1 MPAEA
6 SAVKVT
12 PHAAA
17 HAPNRP
23 LTLALAGNPNC
34 GKSALFNSLTG
45 IRQTTGNWPGVTVER
60 KEGRCELDGRAVR
73 VIDLPGIYSLD
84 ASSLDERVTR
94 DYLLAREAD
103 AIVNV
108 VDATN
113 LERNLYLSVQLLEM
127 GVPIVIALNMMDLA
141 RRRGLEI
148 DAQALARELG
158 CPVVPVVAVSKE
170 GLTELSARALAVAC
184 GQESAGFSL
193 AQDECVEQGV
203 VALSEAIQA
212 KLPGQASVPPSRTP
226 DDQKVPA
233 SDPTSDQAPS
243 ETPAQASGTQAG
255 SSSRAPNVRWLAL
268 KLLEG
273 DDFAAANVDDS
284 VHQLA
289 EHWRAAIN
297 ERSGE
302 EPDIYIADS
311 RFGHAH
317 ALAARVQRVRGR
329 AGGTLSDAIDRV
341 VLSRFWGVPLFL
353 AVMYLMFVFTI
364 NIGGAFIDFFDG
376 AAAALFVDGFGTL
389 LDKLGTPELLRL
401 LLADGIGGGLTV
413 VATFI
418 PVIASLYI
426 FLSALEDSGYM
437 ARAAFVM
444 DRFMRSIGLPGKAF
458 VPLIVGFG
466 CNVPAVMATR
476 TLENE
481 RERKLTI
488 LMNPF
493 MSCGARLP
501 VYVLFAAAFFPHSGQ
516 NVVFALYLTGIAVAL
531 LTGLIM
537 KRTLLAGSST
547 GFVMELPPYHLPTV
561 RGVLLRT
568 WDRVRLFLR
577 EAGRI
582 IVVMVVVLNLLS
594 AIGTDG
600 SIGET
605 DSDVSVLSAAS
616 RLTTPLFAPM
626 GIDSDNWPAVLGIFS
641 GVLAKE
647 VIVGTLDT
655 VYGQLATEEQPATV
669 ETTESFNLLA
679 ALSAALSTIPANLGD
694 ALGSLA
700 DPLGLGGVDQ
710 AATDPGVSAG
720 AFGAMEVRFD
730 GRAGAFAYL
739 LFVLLYFPCIA
750 TIGAIA
756 REAGAPWAAFVG
768 AWTTGIAYITATLFY
783 QSATFARHPWWSGS
797 WIAAGVLTLI
807 LVFIGLRIWA
817 RRGRERELDVGGAQR
832 APA

>member
-1 MPAEA
+1 MDQESGKPENSGATPAVGA
-6 SAVKVT
+6 DSGANR
-12 PHAAA
+12 PG
-17 HAPNRP
+17 APAPP

-34 GKSALFNSLTG
+34 GKSALFNALTG

-84 ASSLDERVTR
+84 ASSLDERVAR

-103 AIVNV
+103 VIINV

-127 GVPIVIALNMMDLA
+127 GVPIVVALNMMDLA
-141 RRRGLEI
+141 RRRGIDI
-148 DAQALARELG
+148 DAAALARELG
-158 CPVVPVVAVSKE
+158 CPVVPVVAVNKE
-170 GLTELSARALAVAC
+170 GLTELSARALAVAR

-203 VALSEAIQA
+203 VALSEAILA
-212 KLPGQASVPPSRTP
+212 TARPLRPDTEVVDALARPPN
-226 DDQKVPA
+226 A
-233 SDPTSDQAPS
+233 
-243 ETPAQASGTQAG
+243 
-255 SSSRAPNVRWLAL
+255 RWLAL
-268 KLLEG
+268 KLLE
-273 DDFAAANVDDS
+273 DDAFATQQVDAPIRALAA
-284 VHQLA
+284 Q
-289 EHWRAAIN
+289 WRAAIA

-302 EPDIYIADS
+302 EPDIYLADS

-317 ALAARVQRVRGR
+317 ALTARAQRCRGQV
-329 AGGTLSDAIDRV
+329 GGTLSDAIDRV

-353 AVMYLMFVFTI
+353 LVMYLMFVFTI

-376 AAAALFVDGFGTL
+376 AAAALFVDGFGAV
-389 LDKLGTPELLRL
+389 LDGLGTPELPRL
-401 LLADGIGGGLTV
+401 LLAEGVGGGLTV

-418 PVIASLYI
+418 PIIASLYI

-531 LTGLIM
+531 LTGLVM

-547 GFVMELPPYHLPTV
+547 GFMMELPPYHLPTV

-577 EAGRI
+577 EAGQI
-582 IVVMVVVLNLLS
+582 IIVMVVVLNLLGS
-594 AIGTDG
+594 IGTDG

-605 DSDVSVLSAAS
+605 DSDASVLSAAS

-626 GIDSDNWPAVLGIFS
+626 GIDADNWPAVLGIVS

-655 VYGQLATEEQPATV
+655 VYGQLAAEEQPEP
-669 ETTESFNLLA
+669 ETPESFDLLA
-679 ALSAALSTIPANLGD
+679 ALSDALATIPANLGA
-694 ALGSLA
+694 ALGGLT
-700 DPLGLGGVDQ
+700 DPLGLGDLNG
-710 AATDPGVSAG
+710 AAADPGVSAG

-750 TIGAIA
+750 TIGAIV
-756 REAGAPWAAFVG
+756 REAGNAWAAFVA

-783 QSATFARHPWWSGS
+783 QITTFARHPWWSGS
-797 WIAAGVLTLI
+797 WIAISLLTLI
-807 LVFIGLRIWA
+807 LVFVGLRIWA
-817 RRGRERELDVGGAQR
+817 HRGRDTA
-832 APA
+832 A